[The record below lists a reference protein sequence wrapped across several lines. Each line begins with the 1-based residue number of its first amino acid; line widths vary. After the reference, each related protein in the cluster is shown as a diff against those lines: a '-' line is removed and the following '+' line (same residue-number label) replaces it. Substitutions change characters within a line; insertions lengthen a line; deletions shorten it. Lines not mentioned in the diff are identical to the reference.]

1 VLDHEGKNTGKNLR
15 LHKNIVSDSEAG
27 KLRRRTK
34 PSHKA
39 SQSTTQVRDVVIGS
53 KASKNLCRTNRLM
66 EQNNLQLRLGM
77 LPSVPKL
84 AGPYTEPNHLTVQN
98 NLQLRLSLIVVGSEA
113 SRRYAE
119 PNLLTG
125 SQHMCPL
132 G

>member
-1 VLDHEGKNTGKNLR
+1 MLDHEGKNPGKNLQ

-27 KLRRRTK
+27 KLQRRTK

-39 SQSTTQVRDVVIGS
+39 KQSTTQVRDVVIGS

-84 AGPYTEPNHLTVQN
+84 AGPM
-98 NLQLRLSLIVVGSEA
+98 
-113 SRRYAE
+113 
-119 PNLLTG
+119 PNLTF
-125 SQHMCPL
+125 SQGLNTSSP
-132 G
+132 